1 MTVVLSAALMS
12 APAAQQPSGLAF
24 AVTIACAVTAL
35 VAVGMVVAQLRRTSR
50 LTPVIGGLGAASA
63 AGILALSML
72 VGSAIVNA
80 DPPTAAAVP
89 VVEPATP
96 VVEPVETG
104 PSDLS
109 GLQLETLPLD

>member
-72 VGSAIVNA
+72 VGSAIVNTDVPSAVA
-80 DPPTAAAVP
+80 DVPTA
-89 VVEPATP
+89 P

>member
-1 MTVVLSAALMS
+1 MS

-24 AVTIACAVTAL
+24 AVTIAFAVTAL
-35 VAVGMVVAQLRRTSR
+35 VAVGLVIAQLRRTSR
-50 LTPVIGGLGAASA
+50 LTPVTGGIGAASA
-63 AGILALSML
+63 AGILALSIL
-72 VGSAIVNA
+72 VGSAIINT
-80 DPPTAAAVP
+80 DPPKAVAAPA
-89 VVEPATP
+89 VEPASP

>member
-72 VGSAIVNA
+72 VGSAIVNTGVPSAVA
-80 DPPTAAAVP
+80 DVPAA
-89 VVEPATP
+89 P